1 MSNFAK
7 VQLEQIWQKTLQLIN
22 ESAHFDDA
30 VFNAWYKEDSHLFDI
45 EDDFATIVVPYK
57 INKQIMMD
65 SIDLIQQK
73 LSDVLDMKVS
83 CQILLKSEVDMLQPS
98 SVIKRRNE
106 ILFEDKVKKE
116 YTFDSFVVGK
126 NNRRLTLRHCPYA
139 IIPVNSTIRCL
150 YSEIQAWGKPIC
162 YMPSAIT
169 SRQTRQ
175 MKRFYTFTVRTSSPC

>member
-83 CQILLKSEVDMLQPS
+83 CQIPCSRAKWICFSHHLSLKE
-98 SVIKRRNE
+98 E
-106 ILFEDKVKKE
+106 
-116 YTFDSFVVGK
+116 
-126 NNRRLTLRHCPYA
+126 
-139 IIPVNSTIRCL
+139 
-150 YSEIQAWGKPIC
+150 
-162 YMPSAIT
+162 
-169 SRQTRQ
+169 
-175 MKRFYTFTVRTSSPC
+175 MKFYLKTK